1 MQVIDVM
8 ITILELIM
16 SLSIVWAL
24 FLLKKKNHKS
34 VGELFWFGLLLN
46 LYGLYKSYSNESWLL
61 IIYIILIALSVFFYF
76 KKPATPK

>member
-16 SLSIVWAL
+16 SSSIVWAL

-34 VGELFWFGLLLN
+34 VGELFWFGFLFN

-61 IIYIILIALSVFFYF
+61 MIYIILIALSVFFYI
-76 KKPATPK
+76 KKPTTPK